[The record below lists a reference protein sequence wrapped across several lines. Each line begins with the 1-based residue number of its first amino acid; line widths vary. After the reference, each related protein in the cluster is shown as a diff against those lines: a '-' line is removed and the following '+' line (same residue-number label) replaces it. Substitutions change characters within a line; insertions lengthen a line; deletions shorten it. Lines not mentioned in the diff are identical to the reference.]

1 MLSDIDG
8 TLFDTPASMLAAA
21 RSALAAFGVEPAVL
35 DQGAQMWLADAQGR
49 YEAYLA
55 GELTFIEQR
64 TRRVRD
70 LFAELGRPDPGV
82 AGATDWLTAYRSSQ
96 LAATV
101 AFADVTATLAGCASY
116 VLGAVTNND
125 GAWQRTR
132 LAHVGLHDRIGAVV
146 GIDDAGAAKPDA
158 RIFHA
163 GCAALG
169 LEPAEVAYV
178 GDDLALDARG
188 AAAAGLYGIWLDR
201 LSGGPDP
208 GDVPWIRSLG
218 ELPEVL
224 TRFGAS
230 RRVR

>member
-1 MLSDIDG
+1 MLFDIDG

-21 RSALAAFGVEPAVL
+21 RSALAGFGVEPALL
-35 DQGAQMWLADAQGR
+35 DRGAGIWLADAQGR

-55 GELTFIEQR
+55 GELTFVEQR

-70 LFAELGRPDPGV
+70 LFAELGRLDPGPDR
-82 AGATDWLTAYRSSQ
+82 AADWLTAYRSAQ
-96 LAATV
+96 LDATV
-101 AFADVTATLAGCASY
+101 AFADVAATLAGCASY

-132 LAHVGLHDRIGAVV
+132 LTHLGLHGRIGAVI

-169 LEPAEVAYV
+169 LEPGEVAYV

-201 LSGGPDP
+201 LGAGPDP
-208 GDVPWIRSLG
+208 VDVPWIRSLG

-230 RRVR
+230 GGVR